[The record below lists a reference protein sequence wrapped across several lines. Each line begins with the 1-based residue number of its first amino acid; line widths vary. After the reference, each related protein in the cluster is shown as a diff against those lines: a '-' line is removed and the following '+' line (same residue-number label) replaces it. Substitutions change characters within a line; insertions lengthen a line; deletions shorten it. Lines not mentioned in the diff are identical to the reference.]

1 MVVCVHVSM
10 CESRV
15 VDGEE
20 GGGLDEGEVRKV
32 YSGRLFC
39 FCHIPVKL
47 QQGGQEHMA
56 KCFPSWLR

>member
-1 MVVCVHVSM
+1 M
-10 CESRV
+10 CEPRV
-15 VDGEE
+15 VDW
-20 GGGLDEGEVRKV
+20 GGGGGGGCKKVVVRKV